1 MDHAINPDNLHR
13 TAKIFMDDG
22 RAATAEAAM
31 ELLGGFGLTIVVGEE
46 VASSP
51 SHQVALLTLVNVAR
65 RTFLAG
71 IEVVGLPDCVSLTAL
86 APGQPLLEAVEALG
100 GRVATSARQEWPA
113 AVIGSV
119 GPLEVSCPV
128 WRLTW
133 GGWRGGVVPVR
144 SGRQLSEDDSVPL
157 APALAAAVCAG
168 EVFTYHA
175 KDNPMAGR
183 RDAGLSLWTPNA
195 NWLEP
200 DSTEAE
206 VAYLPSKLWLI
217 GLGNLGQAFAWLL
230 AALPYAN
237 RGEVQLLLQDFDR
250 VGESNDSTSIL
261 TTKTVVGKKKTRAM
275 AAWLEAR
282 GFDTLIE
289 ERRFGAWTQRHDD
302 EPGVALCGVDNAV
315 ARMALDKAGFKLV
328 VEAGLGG
335 GPNAFRSFGL
345 HTFPASRTPAQIW
358 ERHARDAM
366 PKVEHMPAYQALASA
381 ERGTCGLTEL
391 ASRTVGVPFVGVIAG
406 CLTIAELLR
415 RLNGGVAM
423 EFLTG
428 STAALGDVECGEM
441 PVGPYE
447 HGHVAVE

>member
-22 RAATAEAAM
+22 RVETAEAAM
-31 ELLGGFGLTIVVGEE
+31 ALLGGFGVTIAVGAEL
-46 VASSP
+46 ASSP
-51 SHQVALLTLVNVAR
+51 SHQIALLTLVNVAR

-71 IEVVGLPDCVSLTAL
+71 VEVVGLPDCSGLTAL
-86 APGQPLLEAVEALG
+86 APGQSLHEAVDVLG
-100 GRVATSARQEWPA
+100 GRLATSARKDWPA
-113 AVIGSV
+113 AVIGSA
-119 GPLEVSCPV
+119 GSLEITCPV

-133 GGWRGGVVPVR
+133 EGWRGGVVPAS
-144 SGRQLSEDDSVPL
+144 SGRQLLEDDSVL
-157 APALAAAVCAG
+157 IAPALAAAVCAG

-183 RDAGLSLWTPNA
+183 RDAGLSLWKPNV

-200 DSTEAE
+200 DLTEAK
-206 VAYLPSKLWLI
+206 VAYLPSKLWFI

-230 AALPYAN
+230 AALPYKN

-261 TTKTVVGKKKTRAM
+261 TSKAVVGKKKTRAM
-275 AAWLEAR
+275 ATWLEAR

-302 EPGVALCGVDNAV
+302 EPGAVLCGVDNAV

-328 VEAGLGG
+328 IEAGLGG
-335 GPNAFRSFGL
+335 GTNAFRSFGI

-358 ERHARDAM
+358 ERQAREAM
-366 PKVEHMPAYQALASA
+366 PSVENMPAYHALASA

-423 EFLTG
+423 EFMTG
-428 STAALGDVECGEM
+428 STAALGDVEYGEM

-447 HGHVAVE
+447 HGHVAAE